1 MLSVNMKSAVCDC
14 KIPDPCIHK
23 LTLKVGKR
31 VFIYHQIEPIGDI
44 WVVDDAD
51 GIPVTIS
58 LVGKRCISDNPQC
71 PKAIFYSPDNPA
83 FQFHELAKNPIKGP
97 GTEDKI
103 HFSNHTLPVDPI
115 ASDPLGFIEA
125 SLFQPGAL
133 NHLPHTDYILELTQ
147 CYGQP
152 FITRSFPLADD
163 KVKALLLGPVDALY
177 TTIHVLP
184 QYEWTLD
191 VTIGA
196 EQEVRERSVAER
208 KAEALEERK
217 KANPHAKRPGENW
230 HKRTAGYE
238 LTDTL
243 TLEGSFAY
251 TLGPYSHTFTHE
263 LEEELKTKRRKLG
276 LVDKGLQAVDTLQKL
291 FSSEGSQEIKL
302 LDMEIQT
309 PEIKLS
315 GGSKLVN
322 ASHGNE
328 AYFEQA
334 VAVELAPL
342 IGVKLRLDL
351 IQAFATEFGV
361 EKLIALIREQG
372 LKGKA
377 AVDDGRDGAY
387 LGAQLDM
394 VLEGALNL
402 SFKYASNEEREM
414 EFQLGDLVRGTLAI
428 RAETNI
434 QAGFKYYLVEGY
446 FKAGADIEAEGCFEL
461 NKQDNGLYLVFFHEG
476 IVASYYVEYGVG
488 ISPPENNDE
497 SSKQKSKM
505 DAKKQKKWEI
515 YPKLPKEKSTYKLR
529 LSQ

>member
-1 MLSVNMKSAVCDC
+1 M
-14 KIPDPCIHK
+14 
-23 LTLKVGKR
+23 
-31 VFIYHQIEPIGDI
+31 
-44 WVVDDAD
+44 VDETD
-51 GIPVTIS
+51 GIPVMIS

-71 PKAIFYSPDNPA
+71 PKAIFYSPDNPV
-83 FQFHELAKNPIKGP
+83 FQFHEWAKNPINGP
-97 GTEDKI
+97 GSEDKI
-103 HFSNHTLPVDPI
+103 RFSSHTLPEDPI
-115 ASDPLGFIEA
+115 ENDPLGFIA
-125 SLFQPGAL
+125 SSLFQPGEL
-133 NHLPHTDYILELTQ
+133 SHLPHTDYILELTQ

-152 FITRSFPLADD
+152 FVMRSFPLTNG
-163 KVKALLLGPVDALY
+163 KTKALLLGTVDALY
-177 TTIHVLP
+177 TKIHVLP
-184 QYEWTLD
+184 QYEWTLA

-196 EQEVRERSVAER
+196 EQAIRERSVEER
-208 KAEALEERK
+208 KTEALEDRK
-217 KANPHAKRPGENW
+217 KTNPQAKRPGQNW

-243 TLEGSFAY
+243 TIEGSFDY
-251 TLGPYSHTFTHE
+251 TLGPYSGKLTHE
-263 LEEELKTKRRKLG
+263 LKEAFKTKRKKLG
-276 LVDKGLQAVDTLQKL
+276 LVNKGFQAVDMLQTL
-291 FSSEGSQEIKL
+291 FSREGSQEIRL

-309 PEIKLS
+309 PEIALS

-322 ASHGNE
+322 AAHGNG

-334 VAVELAPL
+334 VSVALSPL
-342 IGVKLRLDL
+342 MGIKLRLDL
-351 IQAFATEFGV
+351 IQAFATAFGV

-414 EFQLGDLVRGTLAI
+414 EFQLGDSVRGTLAI

-461 NKQDNGLYLVFFHEG
+461 DKQDNELYLVFFHEG

-488 ISPPENNDE
+488 KGITKNNYDFINQN
-497 SSKQKSKM
+497 SKLG
-505 DAKKQKKWEI
+505 DKKQKKWEI

>member
-44 WVVDDAD
+44 WVVDESD
-51 GIPVTIS
+51 GIPVAIS

-115 ASDPLGFIEA
+115 ENDPLGFIEV

-243 TLEGSFAY
+243 TVDGSFAY
-251 TLGPYSHTFTHE
+251 TLGPYSHTFTSE
-263 LEEELKTKRRKLG
+263 LEEEFKTKRRKLG

-322 ASHGNE
+322 APQGNE

-342 IGVKLRLDL
+342 MGIKLRLDL

-414 EFQLGDLVRGTLAI
+414 EFQLGDMVKGTLAI

-461 NKQDNGLYLVFFHEG
+461 DKQDNGLYLVFFHEG

-488 ISPPENNDE
+488 KGITKNNDD
-497 SSKQKSKM
+497 SIKQNSKLG
-505 DAKKQKKWEI
+505 DKKQKKWEI
-515 YPKLPKEKSTYKLR
+515 YLKLPKEKSTYKLR

>member
-31 VFIYHQIEPIGDI
+31 VFIYNQIEPIGDI
-44 WVVDDAD
+44 WVVDEAD

-58 LVGKRCISDNPQC
+58 LVGKRCVSDNPYC
-71 PKAIFYSPDNPA
+71 PKAIFYSPDNPV

-97 GTEDKI
+97 GTEDEI
-103 HFSNHTLPVDPI
+103 CFSRHTIPVDPI
-115 ASDPLGFIEA
+115 EHDPLGFIA
-125 SLFQPGAL
+125 SSLFQQGEL
-133 NHLPHTDYILELTQ
+133 SHLPHTDYILELTQ

-152 FITRSFPLADD
+152 FVTRSFPLADN

-177 TTIHVLP
+177 TTIYVLP

-191 VTIGA
+191 MTIGA
-196 EQEVRERSVAER
+196 EQAVRERSVAER
-208 KAEALEERK
+208 KAEALTARK
-217 KANPHAKRPGENW
+217 QVNPQAKRPGENW

-243 TLEGSFAY
+243 TIEGRFAY
-251 TLGPYSHTFTHE
+251 TLGPYSRTFTHE
-263 LEEELKTKRRKLG
+263 LEEEFKTKRKKLG
-276 LVDKGLQAVDTLQKL
+276 LVNKGLQAVDTLQKL

-302 LDMEIQT
+302 LEMEIQT
-309 PEIKLS
+309 PEITLS

-322 ASHGNE
+322 ATQGNE

-334 VAVELAPL
+334 ISVELAPL
-342 IGVKLRLDL
+342 IGIKMRLDL

-377 AVDDGRDGAY
+377 AVDEGRDGAY

-402 SFKYASNEEREM
+402 SFKYVSNKEREM
-414 EFQLGDLVRGTLAI
+414 EFQLGDMVKGTLAI
-428 RAETNI
+428 SAETNI

-461 NKQDNGLYLVFFHEG
+461 DKQDNGLYLVFFHEG
-476 IVASYYVEYGVG
+476 IVASYYVEYGMGKG
-488 ISPPENNDE
+488 INENKN
-497 SSKQKSKM
+497 SGFNPQSKV
-505 DAKKQKKWEI
+505 DTEKQKKWEI

>member
-1 MLSVNMKSAVCDC
+1 MKSAVCDC

-51 GIPVTIS
+51 GIPVAIS
-58 LVGKRCISDNPQC
+58 LVGKRCVSDNPQC

-115 ASDPLGFIEA
+115 ASDPLGFIES
-125 SLFQPGAL
+125 SLFQPGEL
-133 NHLPHTDYILELTQ
+133 SHLPHTDYILELTQ

-152 FITRSFPLADD
+152 FVTRSFPLADD

-196 EQEVRERSVAER
+196 EQEVRERSVTER

-243 TLEGSFAY
+243 TVDGSFAY
-251 TLGPYSHTFTHE
+251 TLGPYSHTFTSE
-263 LEEELKTKRRKLG
+263 LEEEFKTKRRKLG
-276 LVDKGLQAVDTLQKL
+276 LVNKGL
-291 FSSEGSQEIKL
+291 
-302 LDMEIQT
+302 
-309 PEIKLS
+309 
-315 GGSKLVN
+315 
-322 ASHGNE
+322 
-328 AYFEQA
+328 QA

-342 IGVKLRLDL
+342 MGIKLRLDL

-414 EFQLGDLVRGTLAI
+414 GFQLGDMVKGTLAI

-461 NKQDNGLYLVFFHEG
+461 DKQDKGLCLVFFHEG

-488 ISPPENNDE
+488 VAPFDNNG
-497 SSKQKSKM
+497 KSIRSGSNV
-505 DAKKQKKWEI
+505 DNKKQKKWEI